1 LKPLY
6 HITAHYQIYGY
17 QKIMKKIF
25 IAVLCAIAI
34 VIVSLLAVPLLLGP
48 GRSEALQ
55 NAITRAIDFSEEIRD
70 PYALLMLDVM
80 YHRFGITA
88 FADSLQLY
96 DQELSERPDE
106 APLLRVFRRIAD
118 HDNQLQP
125 GDLDA
130 VSIDIDQITVPA
142 LYCDRLGFSD
152 SYADILEQA
161 TILGG
166 NLLPHIVLARIWTE
180 DNGCEWP
187 RSESSMEMVYKE
199 TEDLIGDNPLVDD
212 LKLEAAAF
220 LYLAGQGSQVDD
232 NFINRVLA
240 VQNDDGGWSYSSD
253 KSSESVPHATVLA
266 LMLLLHV
273 QNPADSY
280 PPMLAPAS
288 Q

>member
-1 LKPLY
+1 
-6 HITAHYQIYGY
+6 
-17 QKIMKKIF
+17 MKRIF
-25 IAVLCAIAI
+25 IVVLCAI
-34 VIVSLLAVPLLLGP
+34 VVVLVSLLAVPLLLRP

-55 NAITRAIDFSEEIRD
+55 NAITKAIDFSEGVRD
-70 PYALLMLDVM
+70 PYELLMLNVM
-80 YHRFGITA
+80 YRRFGITA

-96 DQELSERPDE
+96 DEELSERPDD

-152 SYADILEQA
+152 RYADILEQA
-161 TILGG
+161 TFMGG
-166 NLLPHIVLARIWTE
+166 NLLPHIVLARIWTKE
-180 DNGCEWP
+180 NGCEWP
-187 RSESSMEMVYKE
+187 KPESWMETAYGE
-199 TEDLIGDNPLVDD
+199 TADLIGDDPLVDD

-220 LYLAGQGSQVDD
+220 LYLAGQGSKVSD
-232 NFINRVLA
+232 NFIDRVLA
-240 VQNDDGGWSYSSD
+240 TQNNDGGWPSSSYIQG
-253 KSSESVPHATVLA
+253 ESVGHATVLA

-288 Q
+288 